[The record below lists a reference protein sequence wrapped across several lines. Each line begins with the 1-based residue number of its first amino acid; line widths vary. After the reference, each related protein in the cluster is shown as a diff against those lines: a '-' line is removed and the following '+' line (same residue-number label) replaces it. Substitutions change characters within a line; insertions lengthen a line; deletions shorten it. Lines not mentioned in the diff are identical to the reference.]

1 MNKQLLSELEIYI
14 EKNLNNCLVIKEP
27 EEWTYIMPMRS
38 AFKIDSRPKDKALPD
53 ETRLEDR
60 LWLEQFRK
68 GAQLKTKEGEDDSC
82 SEGLISEEEE
92 LEDYINKERNE
103 ETFSSRLLYYID
115 RSELSDAKIYKRAGI
130 DRRHFSKIR
139 CDRYY
144 QPKKPTAI
152 ALCLAL
158 ELNLEETMEL
168 LGMAGYSLSSSDT
181 GDLVVKFCIERGI
194 YDLIEVNTALN
205 YFGQKLLGGVS

>member
-1 MNKQLLSELEIYI
+1 M
-14 EKNLNNCLVIKEP
+14 
-27 EEWTYIMPMRS
+27 
-38 AFKIDSRPKDKALPD
+38 
-53 ETRLEDR
+53 
-60 LWLEQFRK
+60 
-68 GAQLKTKEGEDDSC
+68 LK
-82 SEGLISEEEE
+82 
-92 LEDYINKERNE
+92 
-103 ETFSSRLLYYID
+103 
-115 RSELSDAKIYKRAGI
+115 YKRAGI